1 MTHEFGHDHSSRQLT
16 KTPSIKNIDST
27 YWVLILEENVYA
39 KCSHRAKAI
48 CQKDIYLEN
57 QSRIWYWWKNQ
68 FNLLWLLICYMCK
81 EWRNH

>member
-1 MTHEFGHDHSSRQLT
+1 
-16 KTPSIKNIDST
+16 
-27 YWVLILEENVYA
+27 LEENVYA